1 MLWLYQRVF
10 TGPEN
15 DGTKN
20 IIDLNT
26 KQTLILTPVVVLTII
41 FGLFPA
47 PVIKV
52 SETAVSN
59 TLKVLKVS
67 DPLPRIEMV
76 KQND

>member
-1 MLWLYQRVF
+1 MLFRS
-10 TGPEN
+10 
-15 DGTKN
+15 
-20 IIDLNT
+20 IDLTT
-26 KQTLILTPVVVLTII
+26 KQSLILTPVAVLTIL

-52 SETAVSN
+52 SENAVAN
-59 TLKVLKVS
+59 TLKVLKVT